1 MEIQG
6 VELEIWLALA
16 VAVIALGVWGL
27 KRYQTVMNDGK
38 VTIDEIIGTVE
49 ESEEL
54 IDEVV
59 DKAEVLEVALAEA
72 KAEETEVEAVVEE
85 PIAA

>member
-27 KRYQTVMNDGK
+27 KRYQTVMADGK